1 MAKAPENAPTRLIY
15 GFHAVSAKLRHAPDA
30 VLEIYLSAD
39 RKDARVKKFIAQREL
54 SPETRYVPP
63 LLNPTGVRYPNRIA
77 VIGGHVIACLVALV
91 ADHYLPLHPLTLA
104 GTVAFVIVLL
114 GLLRLTHPPA
124 GATALVVLLT
134 HPDWWFVLSPV
145 LAGAV
150 TLVVVAVGVHWIP
163 PRVAYPL
170 PVPKPP
176 ASEM

>member
-1 MAKAPENAPTRLIY
+1 MLQRLFHRHQSKACIPCWLKAGLGSGAAFMVAWALGDLVGASMIVAPMGASAVLIY
-15 GFHAVSAKLRHAPDA
+15 GVPESP
-30 VLEIYLSAD
+30 LSQPAH
-39 RKDARVKKFIAQREL
+39 
-54 SPETRYVPP
+54 
-63 LLNPTGVRYPNRIA
+63 